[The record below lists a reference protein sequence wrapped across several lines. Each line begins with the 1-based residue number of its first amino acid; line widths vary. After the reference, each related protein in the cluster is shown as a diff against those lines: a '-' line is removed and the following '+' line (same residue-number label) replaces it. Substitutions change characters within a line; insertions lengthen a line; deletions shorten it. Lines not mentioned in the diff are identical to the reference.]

1 MNNSSKNKFYN
12 IAIVVLLLILGILC
26 ISIFISKQSN
36 DSDSINNIESENT
49 SEESI
54 SPPDTS
60 IEQDKTEEDKSK
72 EEDRFKDLPLINDNR
87 GVPVLY
93 YHSIDPSESN
103 EVILSPQKLKAQLQ
117 YIKDSGYTT
126 LTMTELNDYISKHTP
141 IPEKSIVIT
150 FDDGYKDN
158 YTNAFPILK
167 ELDMKATIFV
177 ITSVIDDGYY
187 LSKNEIKELSDYGID
202 IQSHTVKHL
211 HLNTLSYEEQ
221 LQELKTSKETLE
233 AITNKPVISVAY
245 PFGDHDE
252 NTLKAAKASGYNLGF
267 LTDKGLAKPTS
278 QSISLNRIYVS
289 SAYSMDTFKERLLN
303 TK

>member
-36 DSDSINNIESENT
+36 DSGPINNIESENT
-49 SEESI
+49 SEEII

-60 IEQDKTEEDKSK
+60 IDEDKTKEDESK
-72 EEDRFKDLPLINDNR
+72 EEDRFKDLPLISDDR

-103 EVILSPQKLKAQLQ
+103 EVILSPQKLRAQLQ

-221 LQELKTSKETLE
+221 LKELKASKETLE

-252 NTLKAAKASGYNLGF
+252 NTLKAAKASGYTLGF

>member
-221 LQELKTSKETLE
+221 LQELKSSKETLE

>member
-221 LQELKTSKETLE
+221 LQELKSSKETLE

-245 PFGDHDE
+245 PFGDHNE

>member
-60 IEQDKTEEDKSK
+60 IDEDKTKEDESK
-72 EEDRFKDLPLINDNR
+72 EEDRFKDLPLISDDR

-221 LQELKTSKETLE
+221 LKELKSSKETLE

>member
-221 LQELKTSKETLE
+221 LQELKSSKETLE

-252 NTLKAAKASGYNLGF
+252 NTLKAAKAAGYTLGF

>member
-233 AITNKPVISVAY
+233 SITNKPVISVAY

-252 NTLKAAKASGYNLGF
+252 NTLKAAKAAGYNLGF